1 MVAFRENRS
10 LYRKRECLISLV
22 LEMGPST
29 LPNGRGHFRAL
40 NDPLN
45 LNALTLTFYLM
56 LGLRV
61 VSV

>member
-1 MVAFRENRS
+1 MS
-10 LYRKRECLISLV
+10 S
-22 LEMGPST
+22 ST
-29 LPNGRGHFRAL
+29 LLKERDHCRAL

-45 LNALTLTFYLM
+45 LNTFKLACQAM

>member
-1 MVAFRENRS
+1 
-10 LYRKRECLISLV
+10 
-22 LEMGPST
+22 MGPST
-29 LPNGRGHFRAL
+29 LPEERDYCRAL

-45 LNALTLTFYLM
+45 LNALTLACHAM